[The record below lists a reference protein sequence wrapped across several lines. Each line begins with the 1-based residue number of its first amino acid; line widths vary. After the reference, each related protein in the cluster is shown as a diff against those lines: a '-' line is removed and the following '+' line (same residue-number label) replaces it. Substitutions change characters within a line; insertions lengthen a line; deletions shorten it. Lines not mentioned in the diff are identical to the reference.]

1 MKKLIAIIAA
11 LLVLFS
17 LGWWMFTKSF
27 DQKLTIDT
35 PVFFVVEQGATL
47 TSVAADLEEKKIIK
61 SADTLLWLNR
71 LERAGPV
78 LAASYEFPPEYTV
91 RDLYAA
97 IIKGDSI
104 SDEVQVTFR
113 EGLVITEMAD
123 LLVEAELIS
132 DPQEFI
138 LATSN
143 GVDRFVSQFSFLE
156 SIPEGQD
163 LEGYL
168 FPDTYRFFADAT
180 VDEII
185 LAMLRNFDAK
195 FTDEMRVSVASSDKS
210 IHELITFASIVEKEV
225 RSIDDM
231 KVVAGLFQNRL
242 DIGMLLQADSTI
254 GYITRSGRDRSTFA
268 DLEIESPYNSYK
280 YAGLPPGPISNPGIN
295 AIIAAID
302 PAETDYLFFL
312 TNRTSGQVYYGRN
325 LEEHNKNRQ
334 LYLE

>member
-1 MKKLIAIIAA
+1 MKKLIVLILIA
-11 LLVLFS
+11 LVLLGAGWLVFS
-17 LGWWMFTKSF
+17 RSF
-27 DQKLTIDT
+27 DQQLTIT
-35 PVFFVVEQGATL
+35 EPVFFVIPQGSTL
-47 TSVAADLEEKKIIK
+47 TSVANDLEEKQIIK

-71 LERAGPV
+71 LEKAGPV
-78 LAASYEFPPEYTV
+78 LAASYEFPPEYTI
-91 RDLYAA
+91 RDLYDA
-97 IIKGDSI
+97 IITGDSI

-123 LLVEAELIS
+123 LLVEARLIS

-143 GVDRFVSQFSFLE
+143 GIDRFVSQFSFLE

-195 FTDEMRVSVASSDKS
+195 FTDEMRASIANSDKS
-210 IHELITFASIVEKEV
+210 IHELVTFASIVEKEV

-268 DLEIESPYNSYK
+268 DLEIDSPYNSYK

-295 AIIAAID
+295 AIIAAIN

-325 LEEHNKNRQ
+325 LAEHNRNRE